1 MQTITINKNNMVSLY
16 SILLSL
22 CYFIGAYIG
31 RKDIFSPRFI
41 FNVFAWLK
49 NIPYAVDYIRVNNIA
64 DETIDSYFFFKFI
77 SFICVNV
84 GITIYEINS
93 TNKKYVYLE
102 NKKRKNSA
110 YLRTGI
116 IVSVI
121 GFVVKIKTILDSGG
135 VFYILSHIQGRK
147 EIMAGQYYNELFANS
162 LLTCGVL
169 LTLMC
174 YLKEKRKKNLYI
186 FIVIFVITT
195 FGLIV
200 FGARRPA
207 MMLLLQV
214 IMLYHFFSSKIRIR
228 SLFKIKS
235 IVTIFVIAFFVLL
248 MPMLRSSSETDYINN
263 PQKWVEGAVENTNTL
278 FREFSYCD
286 GDLFAFDYFKTHEYW
301 YGASYL
307 NIPLQIIPKSIYPQK
322 PPMDDGM
329 YLLNLMYGEKATP
342 NMATDDLFYQTSV
355 PFTLES
361 SLYSNFGLLGII
373 LGCLLVGVF
382 YQYVY
387 KVLISCFCPI
397 VMILIYQEII
407 FVFVPSVLHTSS
419 AIITFC
425 VYWIIFKILFKF
437 KIRRIQ

>member
-1 MQTITINKNNMVSLY
+1 MVLTY

-22 CYFIGAYIG
+22 CYFCGAYIG

-41 FNVFAWLK
+41 FNMFAWLK
-49 NIPYAVDYIRVNNIA
+49 NIPYVIDYISANRISDDTV
-64 DETIDSYFFFKFI
+64 ESYFLFKFI
-77 SFICVNV
+77 SFICVNI
-84 GITIYEINS
+84 GITIYERNS
-93 TNKKYVYLE
+93 TNIKYVYQE
-102 NKKRKNSA
+102 NKQRDNSA

-116 IVSVI
+116 IVSII
-121 GFVVKIKTILDSGG
+121 GFAVKIKTILEGGG
-135 VFYILSHIQGRK
+135 VFYILSHIQARK
-147 EIMAGQYYNELFANS
+147 ELMAGQYYNELLANS

-169 LTLMC
+169 LTLLC
-174 YLKEKRKKNLYI
+174 YLKEKNKKHLYI
-186 FIVIFVITT
+186 FIFIFAITT

-214 IMLYHFFSSKIRIR
+214 IMLYHFISSKIKIY
-228 SLFKIKS
+228 SIFKIKS
-235 IVTIFVIAFFVLL
+235 LIMLFAIALFVLL
-248 MPMLRSSSETDYINN
+248 MPMLRSGSETDYINN
-263 PQKWVEGAVENTNTL
+263 PTKWVEESVDNANTL

-286 GDLFAFDYFKTHEYW
+286 GDLFAFNYFKNHEYW

-307 NIPLQIIPKSIYPQK
+307 NIPLQVIPRSIYPQK

-329 YLLNLMYGEKATP
+329 YLLNMMYGEKVTP
-342 NMATDDLFYQTSV
+342 NMATADLYFQTSV

-373 LGCLLVGVF
+373 IGCLLVGIF

-387 KVLISCFCPI
+387 KVLTACYCPI

-407 FVFVPSVLHTSS
+407 FVFVPSVLHATS
-419 AIITFC
+419 AIIIC
-425 VYWIIFKILFKF
+425 GVYWVIFKILFKF
-437 KIRRIQ
+437 KIRRIR

>member
-1 MQTITINKNNMVSLY
+1 MVLTY

-22 CYFIGAYIG
+22 CYFCGAYIG

-41 FNVFAWLK
+41 FNMFAWLK
-49 NIPYAVDYIRVNNIA
+49 NIPYVIDYISANRISDDTV
-64 DETIDSYFFFKFI
+64 ESYFLFKFI
-77 SFICVNV
+77 SFICVNI
-84 GITIYEINS
+84 GITIYERNS
-93 TNKKYVYLE
+93 TNIKYVYQE
-102 NKKRKNSA
+102 NKQRDNSA

-116 IVSVI
+116 IVSII
-121 GFVVKIKTILDSGG
+121 GFAVKIKTILEGGG
-135 VFYILSHIQGRK
+135 VFYILSHIQARK
-147 EIMAGQYYNELFANS
+147 ELMAGQYYNELFANS

-169 LTLMC
+169 LTLLC
-174 YLKEKRKKNLYI
+174 YLKEKNKKHLYI
-186 FIVIFVITT
+186 FIVIFAITT

-214 IMLYHFFSSKIRIR
+214 IMLYHFISSKIKIY
-228 SLFKIKS
+228 SIFKIKS
-235 IVTIFVIAFFVLL
+235 LIMLFAIALFVLL
-248 MPMLRSSSETDYINN
+248 MPMLRSGSETDYINN
-263 PQKWVEGAVENTNTL
+263 PTKWVEESVDNANTL

-286 GDLFAFDYFKTHEYW
+286 GDLFAFNYFKNHEYW

-307 NIPLQIIPKSIYPQK
+307 NIPLQVIPRSIYPQK

-329 YLLNLMYGEKATP
+329 YLLNMMYGEKVTP
-342 NMATDDLFYQTSV
+342 NMATADLYFQTSV

-373 LGCLLVGVF
+373 IGCLLVGIF

-387 KVLISCFCPI
+387 KVLTACYCPI

-407 FVFVPSVLHTSS
+407 FVFVPSVLHATS
-419 AIITFC
+419 AIIIC
-425 VYWIIFKILFKF
+425 GVYWVIFKILFKF
-437 KIRRIQ
+437 KIRRIR

>member
-1 MQTITINKNNMVSLY
+1 MVSTY

-22 CYFIGAYIG
+22 CYFWGAYIG

-41 FNVFAWLK
+41 FNMFAWLK
-49 NIPYAVDYIRVNNIA
+49 NIPYVIDYISANGISDDTV
-64 DETIDSYFFFKFI
+64 ESYFFFKFI
-77 SFICVNV
+77 SFICVNI
-84 GITIYEINS
+84 GITIYERNS
-93 TNKKYVYLE
+93 TNIKYVYHE
-102 NKKRKNSA
+102 NKQRDNSA

-116 IVSVI
+116 IVSII
-121 GFVVKIKTILDSGG
+121 GFAVKIKTILEGGG
-135 VFYILSHIQGRK
+135 VFYILSHIQARK
-147 EIMAGQYYNELFANS
+147 ELMAGQYYNELFANS

-169 LTLMC
+169 LTLLC
-174 YLKEKRKKNLYI
+174 YLKEKNKKHLYI
-186 FIVIFVITT
+186 FIFIFAITT

-214 IMLYHFFSSKIRIR
+214 IMLYHFISSKIKIY
-228 SLFKIKS
+228 SIFKIKS
-235 IVTIFVIAFFVLL
+235 LITIFAIALFVLL
-248 MPMLRSSSETDYINN
+248 MPMLRSGSETDYINN
-263 PQKWVEGAVENTNTL
+263 PTKWVEGAVDNANTL

-286 GDLFAFDYFKTHEYW
+286 GDLFAFNYFKTHEYW

-307 NIPLQIIPKSIYPQK
+307 NIPLQVIPRSIYPQK

-329 YLLNLMYGEKATP
+329 YLLNMMYGEKVTP
-342 NMATDDLFYQTSV
+342 NMATADLYFQTSV

-373 LGCLLVGVF
+373 IGCLLVGIL

-387 KVLISCFCPI
+387 KVLTSCYCPI

-407 FVFVPSVLHTSS
+407 FVFVPSVLHATS
-419 AIITFC
+419 AIIIC
-425 VYWIIFKILFKF
+425 GVYWAIFKILFKF
-437 KIRRIQ
+437 KIRRIR

>member
-1 MQTITINKNNMVSLY
+1 M
-16 SILLSL
+16 

-121 GFVVKIKTILDSGG
+121 GFVVKIKTIVDSGG

>member
-1 MQTITINKNNMVSLY
+1 MVTIY
-16 SILLSL
+16 SILLSF
-22 CYFIGAYIG
+22 CYFVGAYIG

-41 FNVFAWLK
+41 FNIFAWLK
-49 NIPYAVDYIRVNNIA
+49 NIPYVVDYINDNRISEDA
-64 DETIDSYFFFKFI
+64 TESYFLFKFI
-77 SFICVNV
+77 SFICVNI
-84 GITIYEINS
+84 GITVYERNS
-93 TNKKYVYLE
+93 MNKKYAYQE
-102 NKKRKNSA
+102 NKKRDNSA

-116 IVSVI
+116 IVAII
-121 GFVVKIKTILDSGG
+121 GFTVKIKTILEGGG

-169 LTLMC
+169 LTLLC
-174 YLKEKRKKNLYI
+174 YLREKNKKHFYTFLL
-186 FIVIFVITT
+186 IFVMTT

-214 IMLYHFFSSKIRIR
+214 IMLYHFVSSKIKFI
-228 SLFKIKS
+228 SLFSIKS
-235 IVTIFVIAFFVLL
+235 LMTIFVIALFVLL

-263 PQKWVEGAVENTNTL
+263 PTKWVEGAVDNANTL

-286 GDLFAFDYFKTHEYW
+286 GDLFVFDYFKNHEYW

-307 NIPLQIIPKSIYPQK
+307 NIPLQVIPRSIYPQK

-329 YLLNLMYGEKATP
+329 YLLNMMYGENVTP
-342 NMATDDLFYQTSV
+342 NMATADLKYQTSV

-361 SLYSNFGLLGII
+361 SLYSNFGFLGIV

-382 YQYVY
+382 YQYIY
-387 KVLISCFCPI
+387 KILLSCYCPI

-407 FVFVPSVLHTSS
+407 FVFVPSVLHATS
-419 AIITFC
+419 AIIIC
-425 VYWIIFKILFKF
+425 GVYWIIFKVLFKF
-437 KIRRIQ
+437 KIRRLQ

>member
-121 GFVVKIKTILDSGG
+121 GFVVKIKTIVDSGG

>member
-1 MQTITINKNNMVSLY
+1 MVLTY

-22 CYFIGAYIG
+22 CYFCGAYIG

-41 FNVFAWLK
+41 FNMFAWLK
-49 NIPYAVDYIRVNNIA
+49 NIPYVIDYISANRISDDTV
-64 DETIDSYFFFKFI
+64 ESYFFFKFI
-77 SFICVNV
+77 SFICVNI
-84 GITIYEINS
+84 GITIYERNS
-93 TNKKYVYLE
+93 TNIKYVYQE
-102 NKKRKNSA
+102 NKQRDNSA

-116 IVSVI
+116 IVSII
-121 GFVVKIKTILDSGG
+121 GFAVKIKTILEGGG
-135 VFYILSHIQGRK
+135 VFYILSHIQARK
-147 EIMAGQYYNELFANS
+147 ELMAGQYYNELFANS

-169 LTLMC
+169 LTLLC
-174 YLKEKRKKNLYI
+174 YLKEKNKKHLYI
-186 FIVIFVITT
+186 FIFIFAITT

-214 IMLYHFFSSKIRIR
+214 IMLYHFISSKIKIY
-228 SLFKIKS
+228 SIFKIKS
-235 IVTIFVIAFFVLL
+235 LMTIFAIALFVLL
-248 MPMLRSSSETDYINN
+248 MPMLRSGSETDYINN
-263 PQKWVEGAVENTNTL
+263 PTKWVEGAVDNANTL

-286 GDLFAFDYFKTHEYW
+286 GDLFAFNYFKNHEYW

-307 NIPLQIIPKSIYPQK
+307 NIPLQVIPRSIYPQK

-329 YLLNLMYGEKATP
+329 YLLNMMYGEKVTP
-342 NMATDDLFYQTSV
+342 NMATADLYFQTSV

-373 LGCLLVGVF
+373 IGCLLVGIF

-387 KVLISCFCPI
+387 KVLTACYCPI

-407 FVFVPSVLHTSS
+407 FVFVPSVLHATS
-419 AIITFC
+419 AIIIC
-425 VYWIIFKILFKF
+425 GVYWVIFKILFKF
-437 KIRRIQ
+437 KIRRIR

>member
-1 MQTITINKNNMVSLY
+1 MVLTY

-22 CYFIGAYIG
+22 CYFCGAYIG

-41 FNVFAWLK
+41 FNMFAWLK
-49 NIPYAVDYIRVNNIA
+49 NIPYVIDYISANRISDDTV
-64 DETIDSYFFFKFI
+64 ESYFFFKFI
-77 SFICVNV
+77 SFICVNI
-84 GITIYEINS
+84 GITIYERNS
-93 TNKKYVYLE
+93 TNIKYVYQE
-102 NKKRKNSA
+102 NKQRDNSA

-116 IVSVI
+116 IVSII
-121 GFVVKIKTILDSGG
+121 GFAVKIKTILEGGG
-135 VFYILSHIQGRK
+135 VFYILSHIQARK
-147 EIMAGQYYNELFANS
+147 ELMAGQYYNELFANS

-169 LTLMC
+169 LTLLC
-174 YLKEKRKKNLYI
+174 YLKEKNKKHLYI
-186 FIVIFVITT
+186 FIFIFAITT

-214 IMLYHFFSSKIRIR
+214 IMLYHFISSKIKIY
-228 SLFKIKS
+228 SIFKIKS
-235 IVTIFVIAFFVLL
+235 LITIFAIALFVLL
-248 MPMLRSSSETDYINN
+248 MPMLRSGSETDYINN
-263 PQKWVEGAVENTNTL
+263 PTKWVEGAVDNANTL

-286 GDLFAFDYFKTHEYW
+286 GDLFAFNYFKNHEYW

-307 NIPLQIIPKSIYPQK
+307 NIPLQVIPRSIYPQK

-329 YLLNLMYGEKATP
+329 YLLNMMYGEKVTP
-342 NMATDDLFYQTSV
+342 NMATADLYFQTSV

-373 LGCLLVGVF
+373 IGCLLVGIF

-387 KVLISCFCPI
+387 KVLTACYCPI

-407 FVFVPSVLHTSS
+407 FVFVPSVLHATS
-419 AIITFC
+419 AIIIC
-425 VYWIIFKILFKF
+425 GVYWVIFKILFKF
-437 KIRRIQ
+437 KIRRIRQ

>member
-1 MQTITINKNNMVSLY
+1 M
-16 SILLSL
+16 

>member
-1 MQTITINKNNMVSLY
+1 MVSTY

-22 CYFIGAYIG
+22 CYFWGAYIG

-41 FNVFAWLK
+41 FNMFAWLK
-49 NIPYAVDYIRVNNIA
+49 NIPYVIDYISANRISDDTV
-64 DETIDSYFFFKFI
+64 ESYFFFKFI
-77 SFICVNV
+77 SFICVNI
-84 GITIYEINS
+84 GITIYERNS
-93 TNKKYVYLE
+93 TNIKYVYQE
-102 NKKRKNSA
+102 NKQRDNSA

-116 IVSVI
+116 IVSII
-121 GFVVKIKTILDSGG
+121 GFAVKIKTILEGGG
-135 VFYILSHIQGRK
+135 VFYILSHIQARK
-147 EIMAGQYYNELFANS
+147 ELMAGQYYNELFANS

-169 LTLMC
+169 LTLLC
-174 YLKEKRKKNLYI
+174 YLKKKNKKHLYI
-186 FIVIFVITT
+186 FILIFAITT

-214 IMLYHFFSSKIRIR
+214 IMLYHFISSKIKIY
-228 SLFKIKS
+228 SIFKIKS
-235 IVTIFVIAFFVLL
+235 LITIFAIALFVLL
-248 MPMLRSSSETDYINN
+248 MPMLRSGSETDYINN
-263 PQKWVEGAVENTNTL
+263 PTKWVEGAVDNANTL

-286 GDLFAFDYFKTHEYW
+286 GDLFAFNYFKTHDYW

-307 NIPLQIIPKSIYPQK
+307 NIPLQVIPRSIYPQK

-329 YLLNLMYGEKATP
+329 YLLNMMYGEKVTP
-342 NMATDDLFYQTSV
+342 NMATADLYFQTSV

-373 LGCLLVGVF
+373 IGCLLVGIF

-387 KVLISCFCPI
+387 NVLTSCYCPI

-407 FVFVPSVLHTSS
+407 FVFVPSVLHATS
-419 AIITFC
+419 AIIIC
-425 VYWIIFKILFKF
+425 GVYWVIFKILFKF
-437 KIRRIQ
+437 KIRRIR

>member
-1 MQTITINKNNMVSLY
+1 MVSTY

-41 FNVFAWLK
+41 FNMFAWLK
-49 NIPYAVDYIRVNNIA
+49 NIPYVIDYISANRIDDV
-64 DETIDSYFFFKFI
+64 TIDSYFFFKFM

-84 GITIYEINS
+84 GITIYERIS
-93 TNKKYVYLE
+93 MSKKYVYKE
-102 NKKRKNSA
+102 NKKRDNSA

-116 IVSVI
+116 IVSII
-121 GFVVKIKTILDSGG
+121 GFAVKIETILEGGG
-135 VFYILSHIQGRK
+135 VFYILSHIQARK
-147 EIMAGQYYNELFANS
+147 ELMAGQYYNELFANS

-169 LTLMC
+169 LTLLC
-174 YLKEKRKKNLYI
+174 YIKEKNKKHLYI
-186 FIVIFVITT
+186 FILIFAITT

-214 IMLYHFFSSKIRIR
+214 IMLYHFTSSKIKFYSI
-228 SLFKIKS
+228 FKIKS
-235 IVTIFVIAFFVLL
+235 LITINIIALFVLL
-248 MPMLRSSSETDYINN
+248 MPMLRSGSGTDYVNN
-263 PQKWVEGAVENTNTL
+263 PAKWVEGAVDNANTL

-286 GDLFAFDYFKTHEYW
+286 GDLFAFDYFKNHEYW

-307 NIPLQIIPKSIYPQK
+307 NIPLQVIPRSIYPKK

-329 YLLNLMYGEKATP
+329 YLLNMMYGEKVSP
-342 NMATDDLFYQTSV
+342 NMATADLYYQTSV

-373 LGCLLVGVF
+373 LGGLLVGMF
-382 YQYVY
+382 YQYIY
-387 KVLISCFCPI
+387 KVLISCYCPI
-397 VMILIYQEII
+397 VMILVYQEII
-407 FVFVPSVLHTSS
+407 FVFVPSVLHATS
-419 AIITFC
+419 AIIIC
-425 VYWIIFKILFKF
+425 GVYWIIFKILFKF

>member
-1 MQTITINKNNMVSLY
+1 MVLTY

-22 CYFIGAYIG
+22 CYFCGAYIG

-41 FNVFAWLK
+41 FNMFAWLK
-49 NIPYAVDYIRVNNIA
+49 NIPYVIDYISANRISDDTV
-64 DETIDSYFFFKFI
+64 ESYFFFKFI
-77 SFICVNV
+77 SFICVNI
-84 GITIYEINS
+84 GITIYERNS
-93 TNKKYVYLE
+93 TNIKYVYQE
-102 NKKRKNSA
+102 NKQRDNSA

-116 IVSVI
+116 IVSII
-121 GFVVKIKTILDSGG
+121 GFAVKIKTILEGGG
-135 VFYILSHIQGRK
+135 VFYILSHIQARK
-147 EIMAGQYYNELFANS
+147 ELMAGQYYNELFANS

-169 LTLMC
+169 LTLLC
-174 YLKEKRKKNLYI
+174 YLKEKNKKHLYI
-186 FIVIFVITT
+186 FIFAITT

-214 IMLYHFFSSKIRIR
+214 IMLYHFISSKIKIY
-228 SLFKIKS
+228 SIFKIKS
-235 IVTIFVIAFFVLL
+235 LITIFAIALFVLL
-248 MPMLRSSSETDYINN
+248 MPMLRSGSETDYINN
-263 PQKWVEGAVENTNTL
+263 PTKWVEGAVDNANTL

-286 GDLFAFDYFKTHEYW
+286 GDLFAFNYFKNHEYW

-307 NIPLQIIPKSIYPQK
+307 NIPLQVIPRSIYPQK

-329 YLLNLMYGEKATP
+329 YLLNMMYGEKVTP
-342 NMATDDLFYQTSV
+342 NMATADLYFQTSV

-373 LGCLLVGVF
+373 IGCLLVGIF

-387 KVLISCFCPI
+387 KVLTACYCPI

-407 FVFVPSVLHTSS
+407 FVFVPSVLHATS
-419 AIITFC
+419 AIIIC
-425 VYWIIFKILFKF
+425 GVYWVIFKILFKF
-437 KIRRIQ
+437 KIRRIR

>member
-1 MQTITINKNNMVSLY
+1 MVLTY

-22 CYFIGAYIG
+22 CYFCGAYIG

-41 FNVFAWLK
+41 FNMFAWLK
-49 NIPYAVDYIRVNNIA
+49 NIPYVIDYISANRISDDTV
-64 DETIDSYFFFKFI
+64 ESYFFFKFI
-77 SFICVNV
+77 SFICVNI
-84 GITIYEINS
+84 GITIYKRNS
-93 TNKKYVYLE
+93 TNIKYVYQE
-102 NKKRKNSA
+102 NKQRDNSA

-116 IVSVI
+116 IVSII
-121 GFVVKIKTILDSGG
+121 GFAVKIKTILEGGG
-135 VFYILSHIQGRK
+135 VFYILSHIQARK
-147 EIMAGQYYNELFANS
+147 ELMAGQYYNELFANS

-169 LTLMC
+169 LTLLC
-174 YLKEKRKKNLYI
+174 YLKEKNKKHLYI
-186 FIVIFVITT
+186 FIFIFAVTT

-214 IMLYHFFSSKIRIR
+214 IMLYHFISSKIKIY
-228 SLFKIKS
+228 SIFKIKS
-235 IVTIFVIAFFVLL
+235 LITIFAIALFVLL
-248 MPMLRSSSETDYINN
+248 MPMLRSGSETDYINN
-263 PQKWVEGAVENTNTL
+263 PTKWVEGAVDNANTL

-286 GDLFAFDYFKTHEYW
+286 GDLFAFNYFKNHEYW

-307 NIPLQIIPKSIYPQK
+307 NIPLQVIPRSIYPQK

-329 YLLNLMYGEKATP
+329 YLLNMMYGEKVTP
-342 NMATDDLFYQTSV
+342 NMATADLYFQTSV

-373 LGCLLVGVF
+373 IGCLLVGIF

-387 KVLISCFCPI
+387 KVLTACYCPI

-407 FVFVPSVLHTSS
+407 FVFVPSVLHATS
-419 AIITFC
+419 AIIIC
-425 VYWIIFKILFKF
+425 GVYWVIFKILFKF
-437 KIRRIQ
+437 KIRRIR

>member
-1 MQTITINKNNMVSLY
+1 MVLTY

-22 CYFIGAYIG
+22 CYFCGAYIG

-41 FNVFAWLK
+41 FNMFAWLK
-49 NIPYAVDYIRVNNIA
+49 NIPYVIDYISANRISDDTV
-64 DETIDSYFFFKFI
+64 ESYFFFKFI
-77 SFICVNV
+77 SFICVNI
-84 GITIYEINS
+84 GITIYERNS
-93 TNKKYVYLE
+93 TNIKYVYQE
-102 NKKRKNSA
+102 NKQRDNSA

-116 IVSVI
+116 IVSII
-121 GFVVKIKTILDSGG
+121 GFAVKIKTILEGGG
-135 VFYILSHIQGRK
+135 VFYILSHIQARK
-147 EIMAGQYYNELFANS
+147 ELMAGQYYNELFANS

-169 LTLMC
+169 LTLLC
-174 YLKEKRKKNLYI
+174 YLKEKNKKHLYI
-186 FIVIFVITT
+186 FIFIFAITT

-214 IMLYHFFSSKIRIR
+214 IMLYHFISSKIKIY
-228 SLFKIKS
+228 SIFKIKS
-235 IVTIFVIAFFVLL
+235 LITIFAIALFVLL
-248 MPMLRSSSETDYINN
+248 MPMLRSGSETDYINN
-263 PQKWVEGAVENTNTL
+263 PTKWVEGAVDNANTL

-286 GDLFAFDYFKTHEYW
+286 GDLFAFNYFKNHEYW

-307 NIPLQIIPKSIYPQK
+307 NIPLQVIPRSIYPQK

-329 YLLNLMYGEKATP
+329 YLLNMMYGEKVTP
-342 NMATDDLFYQTSV
+342 NMATADLYFQTSV

-373 LGCLLVGVF
+373 IGCLLVGIF

-387 KVLISCFCPI
+387 KVLTACYCPI

-407 FVFVPSVLHTSS
+407 FVFVPSVLHATS
-419 AIITFC
+419 AIIIC
-425 VYWIIFKILFKF
+425 GVYWVIFKILFKF
-437 KIRRIQ
+437 KIRRIR

>member
-1 MQTITINKNNMVSLY
+1 MVSLY

-22 CYFIGAYIG
+22 CYFIGAYVG
-31 RKDIFSPRFI
+31 RKDVFSPRFI

-49 NIPYAVDYIRVNNIA
+49 NIPYAVDYIRVNNIS
-64 DETIDSYFFFKFI
+64 DETIDSYFLFKFI
-77 SFICVNV
+77 SFICVNI
-84 GITIYEINS
+84 GITIYEIKS
-93 TNKKYVYLE
+93 INKKYVYQE
-102 NKKRKNSA
+102 KKKRDNSA

-116 IVSVI
+116 IVSII
-121 GFVVKIKTILDSGG
+121 GFVVKIKTIFDSGG

-169 LTLMC
+169 LFLMC
-174 YLKEKRKKNLYI
+174 YLKDKNKRNLYI
-186 FIVIFVITT
+186 FIILFAITT

-228 SLFKIKS
+228 SLFSIKS
-235 IVTIFVIAFFVLL
+235 IFTIFIISFFVLL
-248 MPMLRSSSETDYINN
+248 MPMLRTSNETDYINN
-263 PQKWVEGAVENTNTL
+263 PKKWVEGAVDNTNTL

-286 GDLFAFDYFKTHEYW
+286 GDLFAFNYFKYHDYW

-342 NMATDDLFYQTSV
+342 NMATEDLYYQTSV

-361 SLYSNFGLLGII
+361 SLYSNFGLFGII

-387 KVLISCFCPI
+387 KVLTSCFCPI
-397 VMILIYQEII
+397 VILLIYQEII
-407 FVFVPSVLHTSS
+407 FVFVPSVLHTTS
-419 AIITFC
+419 AITTFC

>member
-1 MQTITINKNNMVSLY
+1 MVSTY

-41 FNVFAWLK
+41 FNMFAWLK
-49 NIPYAVDYIRVNNIA
+49 NIPYVIDYISANRIDDV
-64 DETIDSYFFFKFI
+64 TIDLYFFFKFI

-84 GITIYEINS
+84 GITIYERIS
-93 TNKKYVYLE
+93 MSKKYVYKE
-102 NKKRKNSA
+102 NKKRGNSA

-116 IVSVI
+116 IVSII
-121 GFVVKIKTILDSGG
+121 GFAVKIKTILEGGG
-135 VFYILSHIQGRK
+135 VFYILSHIQARK
-147 EIMAGQYYNELFANS
+147 ELMAGQYYNELFANS

-169 LTLMC
+169 LTLLC
-174 YLKEKRKKNLYI
+174 YIKEKNKKHLYI
-186 FIVIFVITT
+186 FILVFAITT

-214 IMLYHFFSSKIRIR
+214 IMLYHFTSSKIKFYSI
-228 SLFKIKS
+228 FKIKS
-235 IVTIFVIAFFVLL
+235 LITISIIALFVLL
-248 MPMLRSSSETDYINN
+248 MPMLRSGSETDYVNN
-263 PQKWVEGAVENTNTL
+263 PAKWVEGAVDNVNTL

-286 GDLFAFDYFKTHEYW
+286 GDLFAFGYFKNHEYW

-307 NIPLQIIPKSIYPQK
+307 NIPLQVIPRSIYPKK

-329 YLLNLMYGEKATP
+329 YLLNMMYGEKVSP
-342 NMATDDLFYQTSV
+342 NMATADLYYQTSV

-373 LGCLLVGVF
+373 LGGLLVGML
-382 YQYVY
+382 YQYIY
-387 KVLISCFCPI
+387 KVLISCYCPI
-397 VMILIYQEII
+397 VMILVYQEII
-407 FVFVPSVLHTSS
+407 FVFVPSVLHATS
-419 AIITFC
+419 AIIIC
-425 VYWIIFKILFKF
+425 GVYWIIFKILFKF

>member
-1 MQTITINKNNMVSLY
+1 MVSTY

-22 CYFIGAYIG
+22 CYFWGAYIG

-41 FNVFAWLK
+41 FNMFAWLK
-49 NIPYAVDYIRVNNIA
+49 NIPYVIDYISANRISDDTV
-64 DETIDSYFFFKFI
+64 ESYFFFKFI
-77 SFICVNV
+77 SFICVNI
-84 GITIYEINS
+84 GITIYERNS
-93 TNKKYVYLE
+93 TNIKYVYQE
-102 NKKRKNSA
+102 NKQRDNSA

-116 IVSVI
+116 IVSII
-121 GFVVKIKTILDSGG
+121 GFAVKIKTILEGGG
-135 VFYILSHIQGRK
+135 VFYILSHIQARK
-147 EIMAGQYYNELFANS
+147 ELMAGQYYNELFANS

-169 LTLMC
+169 LTLLC
-174 YLKEKRKKNLYI
+174 YLKKKNKKHLYI
-186 FIVIFVITT
+186 FIFIFAITT

-214 IMLYHFFSSKIRIR
+214 IMLYHFISSKIKIY
-228 SLFKIKS
+228 SIFKIKS
-235 IVTIFVIAFFVLL
+235 LITIFAIALFVLL
-248 MPMLRSSSETDYINN
+248 MPMLRSGSETDYINN
-263 PQKWVEGAVENTNTL
+263 PTKWVEGAVDNANTL

-286 GDLFAFDYFKTHEYW
+286 GDLFAFNYFKTHDYW

-307 NIPLQIIPKSIYPQK
+307 NIPLQVIPRSIYPQK

-329 YLLNLMYGEKATP
+329 YLLNMMYGEKVTP
-342 NMATDDLFYQTSV
+342 NMATADLYFQTSV

-373 LGCLLVGVF
+373 IGCLLVGIF

-387 KVLISCFCPI
+387 NVLTSCYCPI

-407 FVFVPSVLHTSS
+407 FVFVPSVLHATS
-419 AIITFC
+419 AIIIC
-425 VYWIIFKILFKF
+425 GVYWVIFKILFKF
-437 KIRRIQ
+437 KIRRIR

>member
-1 MQTITINKNNMVSLY
+1 MVLTY

-22 CYFIGAYIG
+22 CYFCGAYIG

-41 FNVFAWLK
+41 FNMFAWLK
-49 NIPYAVDYIRVNNIA
+49 NIPYVIDYISANRISDDTV
-64 DETIDSYFFFKFI
+64 ESYFLFKFI
-77 SFICVNV
+77 SFICVNI
-84 GITIYEINS
+84 GITIYERNS
-93 TNKKYVYLE
+93 TNIKYVYQE
-102 NKKRKNSA
+102 NKQRDNSA

-116 IVSVI
+116 IVSII
-121 GFVVKIKTILDSGG
+121 GFAVKIKTILEGGG
-135 VFYILSHIQGRK
+135 VFYILSHIQARK
-147 EIMAGQYYNELFANS
+147 ELMAGQYYNELFANS

-169 LTLMC
+169 LTLLC
-174 YLKEKRKKNLYI
+174 YLKEKNKKHLYI
-186 FIVIFVITT
+186 FIFIFTITT

-214 IMLYHFFSSKIRIR
+214 IMLYHFISSKIKIY
-228 SLFKIKS
+228 SIFKIKS
-235 IVTIFVIAFFVLL
+235 LIMLFAIALFVLL
-248 MPMLRSSSETDYINN
+248 MPMLRSGSETDYINN
-263 PQKWVEGAVENTNTL
+263 PTKWVEESVDNANTL

-286 GDLFAFDYFKTHEYW
+286 GDLFAFNYFKNHEYW

-307 NIPLQIIPKSIYPQK
+307 NIPLQVIPRSIYPQK

-329 YLLNLMYGEKATP
+329 YLLNMMYGEKVTP
-342 NMATDDLFYQTSV
+342 NMATADLYFQTSV

-373 LGCLLVGVF
+373 IGCLLVGIF

-387 KVLISCFCPI
+387 KVLTACYCPI

-407 FVFVPSVLHTSS
+407 FVFVPSVLHATS
-419 AIITFC
+419 AIIIC
-425 VYWIIFKILFKF
+425 GVYWVIFKILFKF
-437 KIRRIQ
+437 KIRRIR

>member
-1 MQTITINKNNMVSLY
+1 M
-16 SILLSL
+16 

-214 IMLYHFFSSKIRIR
+214 IMLYHFISSKIRIR

-235 IVTIFVIAFFVLL
+235 IVTIFAIAFFVLL

-263 PQKWVEGAVENTNTL
+263 PQKWVEGAVENTNTI

>member
-1 MQTITINKNNMVSLY
+1 MVSTY

-22 CYFIGAYIG
+22 CYFWGAYIG

-41 FNVFAWLK
+41 FNMFAWLK
-49 NIPYAVDYIRVNNIA
+49 NIPYVIDYISANRISDDTV
-64 DETIDSYFFFKFI
+64 ESYFFFKFI
-77 SFICVNV
+77 SFICVNI
-84 GITIYEINS
+84 GITIYERNS
-93 TNKKYVYLE
+93 TNIKYVYQE
-102 NKKRKNSA
+102 NKQRDNSA

-116 IVSVI
+116 IVSII
-121 GFVVKIKTILDSGG
+121 GFAVKIKTILEGGG
-135 VFYILSHIQGRK
+135 VFYILSHIQARK
-147 EIMAGQYYNELFANS
+147 ELMAGQYYNELFANS

-169 LTLMC
+169 LTLLC
-174 YLKEKRKKNLYI
+174 YLKEKNKKHLYI
-186 FIVIFVITT
+186 FIFIFAITT

-214 IMLYHFFSSKIRIR
+214 IMLYHFISSKIKIY
-228 SLFKIKS
+228 SIFKIKS
-235 IVTIFVIAFFVLL
+235 LITIFAIALFVLL
-248 MPMLRSSSETDYINN
+248 MPMLRSGSETDYINN
-263 PQKWVEGAVENTNTL
+263 PTKWVEGAVDNANTL

-286 GDLFAFDYFKTHEYW
+286 GDLFAFNYFKTHDYW

-307 NIPLQIIPKSIYPQK
+307 NIPLQVIPRSIYPQK

-329 YLLNLMYGEKATP
+329 YLLNMMYGEKVTP
-342 NMATDDLFYQTSV
+342 NMATADLYFQTSV

-373 LGCLLVGVF
+373 IGCLLVGIF

-387 KVLISCFCPI
+387 NVLTSCYCPI

-407 FVFVPSVLHTSS
+407 FVFVPSVLHATS
-419 AIITFC
+419 AIIIC
-425 VYWIIFKILFKF
+425 GVYWVIFKILFKF
-437 KIRRIQ
+437 KIRRIR

>member
-1 MQTITINKNNMVSLY
+1 
-16 SILLSL
+16 
-22 CYFIGAYIG
+22 
-31 RKDIFSPRFI
+31 
-41 FNVFAWLK
+41 
-49 NIPYAVDYIRVNNIA
+49 
-64 DETIDSYFFFKFI
+64 
-77 SFICVNV
+77 
-84 GITIYEINS
+84 
-93 TNKKYVYLE
+93 
-102 NKKRKNSA
+102 
-110 YLRTGI
+110 
-116 IVSVI
+116 
-121 GFVVKIKTILDSGG
+121 
-135 VFYILSHIQGRK
+135 
-147 EIMAGQYYNELFANS
+147 
-162 LLTCGVL
+162 
-169 LTLMC
+169 
-174 YLKEKRKKNLYI
+174 
-186 FIVIFVITT
+186 
-195 FGLIV
+195 
-200 FGARRPA
+200 
-207 MMLLLQV
+207 MLLLQV
-214 IMLYHFFSSKIRIR
+214 IMLYHFSSSKIRIR

-235 IVTIFVIAFFVLL
+235 IITIFVIAFFVLL

-286 GDLFAFDYFKTHEYW
+286 GDMFAFDYFKNHEYW

-342 NMATDDLFYQTSV
+342 NMATDDLYYQTSV

-373 LGCLLVGVF
+373 FGCLLVGVF

-397 VMILIYQEII
+397 FMILIYQEII

-437 KIRRIQ
+437 KIIRIQ